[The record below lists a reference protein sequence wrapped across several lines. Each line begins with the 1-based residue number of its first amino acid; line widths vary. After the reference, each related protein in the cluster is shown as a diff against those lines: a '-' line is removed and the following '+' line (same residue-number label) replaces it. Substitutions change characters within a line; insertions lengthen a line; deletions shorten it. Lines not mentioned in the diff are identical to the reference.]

1 MQSSGEDEYFAI
13 SRRKILEAFVRRMF
27 LQPNIKK
34 ICSKEYPDYMVV
46 PVRLFDR
53 WVHDMGVV
61 LGKSIQ
67 DVIDE

>member
-1 MQSSGEDEYFAI
+1 MQSKEPEYFAI
-13 SRRKILEAFVRRMF
+13 SRRRILEAFVKRMF

-46 PVRLFDR
+46 RADCFDQ

-67 DVIDE
+67 DVIDD